1 MEDKDIKI
9 LEEKI
14 DKGYIYVNCGNETE
28 KAIINLLQAYKQDE
42 KIIDEMAKVMCKFDC
57 IPSKV
62 TNYKDL
68 IDYFRKKCD

>member
-1 MEDKDIKI
+1 MNKDIEKENKI
-9 LEEKI
+9 LNLIIEK
-14 DKGYIYVNCGNETE
+14 
-28 KAIINLLQAYKQDE
+28 
-42 KIIDEMAKVMCKFDC
+42 MAKVMCKFDC